1 MLRRLLSVLRALKGW
16 YNMIYGYCRIS
27 RRTQNIERQV
37 RNIKEVYPS
46 AKIITEAFTGTK
58 IVGRKELDKLLKVV
72 KAGDTIVFDSA
83 SRMSRN
89 QEEAIELYE
98 NLFSKDINLVFLKE
112 PHINTETFK
121 KALDNQIKIDLK
133 TGNDAT
139 DTLVNEII
147 SALNRYTIELAKEQ
161 IKLVF
166 AQAEKEVNDLHK
178 RTSEGLLTAK
188 LNGKRVGNSKG
199 DKLITKKSIEAK
211 KIIKKYS
218 KDFDGSLNDNDV
230 ITLAKISRNTFYK
243 YKKELR
249 LEQITAVSENQ
260 I

>member
-1 MLRRLLSVLRALKGW
+1 
-16 YNMIYGYCRIS
+16 MIYGYCRIS

-37 RNIKEVYPS
+37 RNIKEVYPA
-46 AKIITEAFTGTK
+46 AKIVTEAFTGTR
-58 IVGRKELDKLLKVV
+58 IQGRKELDKLLKVL
-72 KAGDTIVFDSA
+72 KSGDTVVFDSA

-98 NLFSKDINLVFLKE
+98 SLFNKDINLVFLKE
-112 PHINTETFK
+112 PHINTETFRK
-121 KALDNQIKIDLK
+121 TLDNQIKIDLN
-133 TGNDAT
+133 TGNKAT

-147 SALNRYTIELAKEQ
+147 SALNRFTIELAKEQ

-166 AQAEKEVNDLHK
+166 AQAEKEVNDLHQ

-188 LNGKRVGNSKG
+188 LNGKRVGNKKG
-199 DKLITKKSIEAK
+199 DKLVTKKSIEAK

-218 KDFDGSLNDNDV
+218 KDFDGMLNDKDV
-230 ITLAKISRNTFYK
+230 ITLAKISRNTYYK

-249 LEQITAVSENQ
+249 LGLIEPVSENQ